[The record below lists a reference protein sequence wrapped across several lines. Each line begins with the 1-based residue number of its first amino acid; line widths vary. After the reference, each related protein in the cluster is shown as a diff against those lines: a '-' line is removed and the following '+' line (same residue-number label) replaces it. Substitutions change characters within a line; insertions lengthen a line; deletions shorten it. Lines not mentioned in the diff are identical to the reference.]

1 MKIKEKL
8 QEIVQYFGVNR
19 QVGHTTT
26 MLHGTLKN
34 DEPVIII
41 AHNQT
46 GVNHIKNITK
56 KTDKVVSLESLN
68 SSLKGQRS
76 PLVFDNAALHLLLM
90 DSLGE
95 ISSLELDVREEKEK
109 MGDLLDAMLKTVN
122 EELAYHDHTKQQ
134 RLKYAEEYS
143 YKAIVRDRHSSKEYS
158 NNNEKE
164 ALWHDGSRDG
174 HEAAIYSLN
183 KLKRCLDAVKA
194 DDNSDKQK

>member
-26 MLHGTLKN
+26 MLHGTLDN
-34 DEPVIII
+34 TEPVVII

-68 SSLKGQRS
+68 SSLKGHRS
-76 PLVFDNAALHLLLM
+76 PLVFDNAALHLLLL

-95 ISSLELDVREEKEK
+95 ISSLELNVREEKEK
-109 MGDLLDAMLKTVN
+109 MEDLIN
-122 EELAYHDHTKQQ
+122 EIIGFLEDQIKYHEDQIERNLEKSKHYAYLTIHEDFK
-134 RLKYAEEYS
+134 EEYDENL
-143 YKAIVRDRHSSKEYS
+143 KQSKEFDNVRLS
-158 NNNEKE
+158 NFIVSNYLKNIKN
-164 ALWHDGSRDG
+164 DISR
-174 HEAAIYSLN
+174 II
-183 KLKRCLDAVKA
+183 
-194 DDNSDKQK
+194 Q